1 MSRDHRKLRVFKMA
15 DDLVID
21 IYRSTQ
27 AFPASERFGL
37 QSQLRRAAVSVP
49 SNIVEGSARRGPG
62 EYRNFLNV
70 ATGSS
75 AESAYLVDVS
85 FRLGFIKEDDR
96 KRLFLGYGNLTASLK
111 ALVQSLERS
120 AD

>member
-1 MSRDHRKLRVFKMA
+1 MA
-15 DDLVID
+15 DGLVLD
-21 IYRSTQ
+21 IHRSTET
-27 AFPASERFGL
+27 FPPSERFGL
-37 QSQLRRAAVSVP
+37 QSQLKRAAVSIA

-75 AESAYLVDVS
+75 AETTYLVDVS
-85 FRLGFIKEDDR
+85 FRLGFIKAAEHE
-96 KRLFLGYGNLTASLK
+96 RLCREYGELTASLK
-111 ALVQSLERS
+111 AWVRTLERS